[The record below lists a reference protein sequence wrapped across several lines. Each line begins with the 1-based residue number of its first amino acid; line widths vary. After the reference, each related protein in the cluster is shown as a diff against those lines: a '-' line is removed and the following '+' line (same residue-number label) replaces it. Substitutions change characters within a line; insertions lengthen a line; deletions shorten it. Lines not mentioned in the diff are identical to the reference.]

1 MVYYLKPTNKDYGL
15 AINMANAKANYLV
28 WAIPLALFVVVVAA
42 IMYLKP
48 SMFVDKDEKG
58 NVTGVNKLK
67 TLVAGLVA
75 VGAGLAAVHFGLPEA
90 AVAEAPSS

>member
-1 MVYYLKPTNKDYGL
+1 MVYYLKPANKDYGL

-42 IMYLKP
+42 ILYLKP
-48 SMFVDKDEKG
+48 AMFVDKDEKG

-75 VGAGLAAVHFGLPEA
+75 VAAGLAVVHFGLPEA
-90 AVAEAPSS
+90 AEAAAPSS